1 MRRIFPVNL
10 LRSIPMALAAI
21 SIWLG
26 SAVAEEV
33 AVSAANWYQGY
44 LQHSRLVALKDGR
57 ALNLYCMGAGS
68 PTVILESGITESAF
82 SWWTVQPRISGL
94 TRVCAYDRAGLGRS
108 PAGPMPRDTRAQVD
122 DLEALLSA
130 AEVKPP
136 YILVGHSMG
145 GYNMRVFASR
155 HRSDVAGILLVDPSV
170 ENQVPIFE
178 AAAPAIAEND
188 QRQTRRTRACADP
201 NRSAEI
207 AKLCT
212 RPAPPDFPPGL
223 AQTYGSSFDLRYF
236 QSVQAETDAF
246 IAQDSQEVV
255 DEQRPLGSI
264 PLIVLTRGARSSDL
278 PSDQAET
285 EWRIWNQ
292 MHDQLAQLS
301 SQGSNR
307 VIAGASH
314 YIQID
319 KPDVV
324 VGAITELV
332 RKARSAPGRAYAP

>member
-1 MRRIFPVNL
+1 MRRILPVN
-10 LRSIPMALAAI
+10 P
-21 SIWLG
+21 
-26 SAVAEEV
+26 
-33 AVSAANWYQGY
+33 Q
-44 LQHSRLVALKDGR
+44 
-57 ALNLYCMGAGS
+57 
-68 PTVILESGITESAF
+68 
-82 SWWTVQPRISGL
+82 
-94 TRVCAYDRAGLGRS
+94 
-108 PAGPMPRDTRAQVD
+108 
-122 DLEALLSA
+122 ALLSA

-145 GYNMRVFASR
+145 GYNVRVFASR
-155 HRSDVAGILLVDPSV
+155 QRSDVAGILLVDPSV

-212 RPAPPDFPPGL
+212 RPPPPDFPRDL
-223 AQTYGSSFDLRYF
+223 ARTYVSSFDLRYF
-236 QSVQAETDAF
+236 QAVQAETEAF
-246 IAQDSQEVV
+246 LGQDSQEVV

-278 PSDQAET
+278 PPDQAET
-285 EWRIWNQ
+285 EWRILNQ

-301 SQGSNR
+301 SEGSKR
-307 VIAGASH
+307 VIEGASH

-324 VGAITELV
+324 VGAVGELV
-332 RKARSAPGRAYAP
+332 KKAREVPARGNVP